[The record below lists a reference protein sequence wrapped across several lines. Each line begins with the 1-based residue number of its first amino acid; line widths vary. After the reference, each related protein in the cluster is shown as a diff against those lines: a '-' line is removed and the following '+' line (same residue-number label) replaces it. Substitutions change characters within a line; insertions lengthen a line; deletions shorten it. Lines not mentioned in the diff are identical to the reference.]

1 MKLRMLSLAA
11 GVMLVAGAVLTFS
24 ASVPAQAKE
33 LSKQEIEQIV
43 HDYILNHPEVLVQ
56 AGEKIKQQEV
66 AKAKAEKANALKE
79 LLANGAIPTSGP
91 ADATHTIVE
100 FFDYNCGYCKRAK
113 PVFMQVLNKYPKT
126 KYVYV
131 EFPILSEISG
141 KAARIGLAVY
151 QMDPAKYVE
160 YHNELMTRQGRL
172 SDEITLQAL
181 VEKLGFKW
189 DEVKALSEKPEVGEL
204 IRQIR
209 VYAQKMEVT
218 GTPVFIIDGQELHG
232 APTDISAVEALLK

>member
-113 PVFMQVLNKYPKT
+113 PVFMQVLNKYPKI

-209 VYAQKMEVT
+209 IYAQKMEVT
-218 GTPVFIIDGQELHG
+218 GTPAFIIDGQELHG

>member
-91 ADATHTIVE
+91 ADATHTIV
-100 FFDYNCGYCKRAK
+100 
-113 PVFMQVLNKYPKT
+113 
-126 KYVYV
+126 
-131 EFPILSEISG
+131 
-141 KAARIGLAVY
+141 
-151 QMDPAKYVE
+151 
-160 YHNELMTRQGRL
+160 
-172 SDEITLQAL
+172 
-181 VEKLGFKW
+181 
-189 DEVKALSEKPEVGEL
+189 
-204 IRQIR
+204 
-209 VYAQKMEVT
+209 
-218 GTPVFIIDGQELHG
+218 
-232 APTDISAVEALLK
+232 

>member
-1 MKLRMLSLAA
+1 MLSLAA

-24 ASVPAQAKE
+24 ASVPVQAKE
-33 LSKQEIEQIV
+33 LSKQDIEQIV

-56 AGEKIKQQEV
+56 AGEKIKQQAE
-66 AKAKAEKANALKE
+66 AKAKAEKTNALKE

-131 EFPILSEISG
+131 EFPILSDISG
-141 KAARIGLAVY
+141 KAARIGLALY

-218 GTPVFIIDGQELHG
+218 GTPAFIIDGQELHG